1 MSSKVSA
8 VFRIIL
14 KVLKYCLIALV
25 LLFVDEM
32 CMKRDYAS
40 MPAYTAERALSQYS
54 IYSPKV
60 FAAVFSVVVLGFLIL
75 LAAKLII
82 MLIR

>member
-25 LLFVDEM
+25 LLFVNEM
-32 CMKRDYAS
+32 CIKRDYAS
-40 MPAYTAERALSQYS
+40 KPAYTAERAWSQYS

-60 FAAVFSVVVLGFLIL
+60 LAAVFTIVVLGFLIL